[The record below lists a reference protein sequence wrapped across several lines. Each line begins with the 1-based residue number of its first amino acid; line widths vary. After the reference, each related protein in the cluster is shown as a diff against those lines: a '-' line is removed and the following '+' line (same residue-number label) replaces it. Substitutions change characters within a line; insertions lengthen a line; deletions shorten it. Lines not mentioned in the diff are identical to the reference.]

1 MGVKEKVSDICN
13 LNIKINSVYHTTDK
27 QTDRQASRQFLSEWY
42 IQQRYEMLVRSVNYA
57 FACWAMDWA

>member
-13 LNIKINSVYHTTDK
+13 LNIKINSVYHTTD